1 MGQQMLVEARQ
12 LPKTDRV
19 ELCPKMDFFDDSQPI
34 KPNFSKRTLVQ
45 KSKMIKP

>member
-1 MGQQMLVEARQ
+1 MGQQTSVEACR

-34 KPNFSKRTLVQ
+34 KPNFSKTSPVQ
-45 KSKMIKP
+45 YLIDK